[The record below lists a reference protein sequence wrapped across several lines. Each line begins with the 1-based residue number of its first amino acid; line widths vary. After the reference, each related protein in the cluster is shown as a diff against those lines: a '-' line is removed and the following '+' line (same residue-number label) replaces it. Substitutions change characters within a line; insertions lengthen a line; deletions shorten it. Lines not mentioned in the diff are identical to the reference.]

1 MLASETIVA
10 NRNTAAIRTTPI
22 VALNQH
28 SFLQQ
33 QPGVLPPRLRRPRRR
48 CLQPRPRHHLQHQTM
63 YHQAQTIKGVGVGVA
78 VTLAVIVTAALF
90 WRRHRRRR
98 GHQSV
103 LSSSPADSNP
113 QFRPPVQ
120 ERGLAKYS
128 DDIDARATAIRAYE
142 LESMKRPS
150 EIHGSEPETKDLNT
164 FTPRILRPS
173 SVNKLD

>member
-1 MLASETIVA
+1 VSSTTSAASP
-10 NRNTAAIRTTPI
+10 TAPNHISSGTDYKSI
-22 VALNQH
+22 
-28 SFLQQ
+28 
-33 QPGVLPPRLRRPRRR
+33 G
-48 CLQPRPRHHLQHQTM
+48 
-63 YHQAQTIKGVGVGVA
+63 IGVGVGVA
-78 VTLAVIVTAALF
+78 VTLAVIVTAVLF

-120 ERGLAKYS
+120 ERGLATYS

-173 SVNKLD
+173 SVNKSD

>member
-1 MLASETIVA
+1 MSAASP
-10 NRNTAAIRTTPI
+10 TAPNHISSGTDYKSI
-22 VALNQH
+22 
-28 SFLQQ
+28 
-33 QPGVLPPRLRRPRRR
+33 G
-48 CLQPRPRHHLQHQTM
+48 
-63 YHQAQTIKGVGVGVA
+63 IGVGVGVA
-78 VTLAVIVTAALF
+78 VTLAVIVTAVLF

-103 LSSSPADSNP
+103 SSSSPADSNP

-120 ERGLAKYS
+120 ERGLATYS
-128 DDIDARATAIRAYE
+128 DDIDARATAIKAFE

-150 EIHGSEPETKDLNT
+150 ELHGSEPETKDLNT